1 MFALLRNMGY
11 AVTVE
16 PSLAAGHY
24 NPDFL
29 AQREGESFY
38 LEATVCGANGGAFV
52 ATKNEHDAV
61 EKLRSALQHPSF
73 DLHSD
78 LWLKSEG
85 KLNHTLSK
93 RNITKPFIDLL
104 RRTTA
109 VEVEESYGSGHYYYD
124 ELRVKYG
131 EEIEC
136 GNWRLQGFLHPKSRR
151 NAVGRVRGPSRSIVG
166 GASEEIRR
174 GLAEKARD
182 WNRMGPPDGILVV
195 AMSVCHLQYV
205 WNDGDE
211 IRAIAQDPMIGNP
224 SEPWRDEV
232 RTIHGILFIDNI
244 SPGNEQATRARLFPN
259 PVRNLPES
267 LLPLTREHRLAM
279 LTGFQQ

>member
-1 MFALLRNMGY
+1 MKTVFDIKPTRRGPATGNEKIHEFFAREGRPEVVPIRDWIEFWYSRLPSAKQRDIRGRLRSCDVHQVTPAYFELQMFALLRNMGY

-52 ATKNEHDAV
+52 ATRNEQDAV

-93 RNITKPFIDLL
+93 RNVTKPFIDLL

-124 ELRVKYG
+124 ELQVKYG

-136 GNWRLQGFLHPKSRR
+136 GELEASGLSAPQVPARCGWTRSGTFTIDSRR
-151 NAVGRVRGPSRSIVG
+151 RQRGDQEGP
-166 GASEEIRR
+166 RR
-174 GLAEKARD
+174 KGE
-182 WNRMGPPDGILVV
+182 
-195 AMSVCHLQYV
+195 
-205 WNDGDE
+205 
-211 IRAIAQDPMIGNP
+211 
-224 SEPWRDEV
+224 
-232 RTIHGILFIDNI
+232 
-244 SPGNEQATRARLFPN
+244 RL
-259 PVRNLPES
+259 E
-267 LLPLTREHRLAM
+267 
-279 LTGFQQ
+279 